1 MKRIRHERQWEIL
14 TRAGRGP
21 LMHFDG
27 KKFTNNGV
35 PKLFRYEHAMMTARD
50 LLKRFAV
57 LKHKGYHVW
66 VRKHASIRR
75 QNPESI
81 GLEQAAKKFHDF
93 TGHEPGKVI
102 KAHVSNEREGLVI
115 GELDLI
121 GYRVKREGVNGG
133 RLVRYG
139 HQFKKSARPL
149 LAVTKDGHQ
158 LFIVGGRYEFTEA
171 GIEDR

>member
-1 MKRIRHERQWEIL
+1 
-14 TRAGRGP
+14 
-21 LMHFDG
+21 MHFDG
-27 KKFTNNGV
+27 RKFTNND
-35 PKLFRYEHAMMTARD
+35 HAKAYTYPLAHAKARE
-50 LLKRFAV
+50 LLKRFPV
-57 LKHKGYHVW
+57 LREKGYHVW
-66 VRKHASIRR
+66 VQNVEPRRK
-75 QNPESI
+75 NPESA
-81 GLEQAAKKFHDF
+81 GLDQAAKKFQDF

-102 KAHVSNEREGLVI
+102 KAHVSSEREGLVI

-133 RLVRYG
+133 KLVRYG

>member
-1 MKRIRHERQWEIL
+1 MSTAHRKTCEIV
-14 TRAGRGP
+14 TRSGRGP

-27 KKFTNNGV
+27 RKFTNNGRA
-35 PKLFRYEHAMMTARD
+35 KLYTYSQAHAKARE
-50 LLKRFAV
+50 LLKRFTV
-57 LKHKGYHVW
+57 LREKGYHVW
-66 VRKHASIRR
+66 VRSQSSVRR
-75 QNPESI
+75 RNPESA
-81 GLEQAAKKFHDF
+81 GLDQAAKKFQDF
-93 TGHEPGKVI
+93 TGHEPGKII
-102 KAHVSNEREGLVI
+102 KAHVSTEREGLVI

>member
-1 MKRIRHERQWEIL
+1 MSAAHRKLWEIL
-14 TRAGRGP
+14 TRKGHGP

-35 PKLFRYEHAMMTARD
+35 PKLFTYENATATARN
-50 LLKRFAV
+50 LLKRYEV
-57 LKHKGYHVW
+57 LKSKGYHLW
-66 VRKHASIRR
+66 VRIHASVRR
-75 QNPESI
+75 RNPE
-81 GLEQAAKKFHDF
+81 GLDEAARKLEQF

-102 KAHVSNEREGLVI
+102 KAHVSDARQGLVI

-121 GYRVKREGVNGG
+121 GYRVKREGINGG
-133 RLVRYG
+133 RMVRYG
-139 HQFKKSARPL
+139 HQFKKKARPL

-158 LFIVGGRYEFTEA
+158 LLIVGGRYEFTEA